1 MKRAYLNYKIFFILL
16 FFITTLTHASKLEKV
31 SLQLQW
37 KYQFQFAGYIM
48 AKEKDFYKDAGLD
61 VDIKEWHNGISMV
74 DEVMQN
80 RSEYAVV
87 RPTSL
92 IDIAHGKQLLY
103 LAAIYQSSPLI
114 LLTDKSKNIRSV
126 KDIKNKRMMTTGD
139 LNSDISLLSM
149 MFSQGLRLD
158 DLKILQPSFNPI
170 SLLNGKTDLMTS
182 YISNEP
188 YLLKQLGGD
197 PVIFNPK
204 NYGFDFYNDIVVTSK
219 KHYQTKPQEVKSFRQ
234 ATLKGWE
241 YAFAHIP
248 ETVDIIYKKYNTLN
262 KSKDALLYEAQELKK
277 LAYYKSDKIGKIEKS
292 KLEKMYDIYKLFG
305 LIYKDINLD
314 DVIYSGMKEHVTL
327 TQEEREYL
335 DKKQNITMCIDPN
348 WMPFEHFDKN
358 GNYEGMSADYYKLFE
373 KKLSTNFRVIHTT
386 TWAESIAFAK
396 ERKCD
401 IFSLAMQTPTRKKYM
416 NFTTPYLKIP
426 LVITTKLDVAF
437 VNDIEDLYGKKIG
450 ISQGYAF
457 VEILKDRYP
466 FLNIVE
472 VKDIDDGLDR
482 VNSGELY
489 AFIGTLASVG
499 HKFQTKYSG
508 ELKIA
513 GKMKEDW
520 QLGIGVRNDDQT
532 LLIILQ
538 KAVESITP
546 DQQREI
552 LNKWVSIKYEK
563 GVDYSIVWKL
573 LIIFVLAAII
583 GYYFYRKQK
592 LLKERL
598 EESNKKLAQA
608 YGELEEVAV
617 TDKLTKLYNRHKL
630 DVVLQN
636 EKHRVDRYDGTF
648 GIVILDIDHFK
659 LINDMYGHHAGDLV
673 LENLGKILKENSR
686 ASDTIGRW
694 GGEEFMIIAPN
705 LNEEYIES
713 FANNLK
719 STIKEYRFDDK
730 YSITVSIGVSVYKPT
745 ENIEKTVAR
754 ADEALYMSKNKGRD
768 TVTFK

>member
-1 MKRAYLNYKIFFILL
+1 MKQIIIKYKIFFFILL
-16 FFITTLTHASKLEKV
+16 FIATLTHASNLEKV

-37 KYQFQFAGYIM
+37 KYQFQFAGYII
-48 AKEKDFYKDAGLD
+48 AKEKGFYKNVGLD
-61 VDIKEWHNGISMV
+61 VDIKEWQYGISMV
-74 DEVMQN
+74 DEVIKHK
-80 RSEYAVV
+80 SEYAVV

-92 IDIAHGKQLLY
+92 IDIAHGKKLVY
-103 LAAIYQSSPLI
+103 LATIYQSSPLI
-114 LLTDKSKNIRSV
+114 LLTDKSKNIKSV
-126 KDIKNKRMMTTGD
+126 QDFKNKRMMTTGD
-139 LNSDISLLSM
+139 LNSDTSLLSM

-158 DLKILQPSFNPI
+158 ELKIIEPSFNPI
-170 SLLNGKTDLMTS
+170 DLLNGKTELMSS

-188 YLLKQLGGD
+188 YLLKQLGGE

-204 NYGFDFYNDIVVTSK
+204 DYGFDFYNDIVVTSEE
-219 KHYQTKPQEVKSFRQ
+219 HYQTKPKEVKNFRE

-248 ETVDIIYKKYNTLN
+248 ETVDIIYKNYNTLN

-292 KLEKMYDIYKLFG
+292 KLQKIYDVYKLFG
-305 LIYKDINLD
+305 LIQKDINLD
-314 DVIYSGMKEHVTL
+314 EVIYSGMKEHVVL
-327 TQEEREYL
+327 TSEEREYL
-335 DKKQNITMCIDPN
+335 DKKQKITMCIDPN
-348 WMPFEHFDKN
+348 WMPFEHFNQN

-373 KKLSTNFRVIHTT
+373 KKLSTHFKVIPTK
-386 TWAESIAFAK
+386 TWAESIELAK

-401 IFSLAMQTPTRKKYM
+401 IFSLAMQTPTRKEYM

-426 LVITTKLDVAF
+426 LVITTKLDVPY

-457 VEILKDRYP
+457 VEILKNRYP

-482 VNSGELY
+482 VNNGKLY

-499 HKFQTKYSG
+499 YKFQTKYLG

-573 LIIFVLAAII
+573 FIIFVLAATI

-598 EESNKKLAQA
+598 EESNKKLTQA
-608 YGELEEVAV
+608 YGELEKVAV

-636 EKHRVDRYDGTF
+636 EKHRVDRYEGTF
-648 GIVILDIDHFK
+648 GLVILDIDHFK
-659 LINDMYGHHAGDLV
+659 LINDTYGHHAGDLV
-673 LENLGKILKENSR
+673 LENLGKILIENSR

-719 STIKEYRFDDK
+719 TKIKEHRFDDK
-730 YSITVSIGVSVYKPT
+730 YSITVSIGVSVYKPN

-754 ADEALYMSKNKGRD
+754 ADEALYVSKNKGRD